1 MTTARFVLT
10 RSSGRKTAPPP
21 PQPAPAQAQAQA
33 QTAHTGACGH
43 HHHGPPPARPSV
55 PDFPEVRV
63 NGVEIEAAAIAR
75 ELQHHPADDPLAAW
89 TEAARAL
96 AVRELLLQ
104 EARRRA
110 VEAESDEDG
119 GVRESEEE
127 ALVRALLEQALVP
140 AEPDET
146 ECLRLYESQRDRFRT
161 PELFEAAHILIE
173 PESDDEAGWAAAEA
187 RVQALRADI
196 GDSRTAF
203 VEAARAHSTCPS
215 AQQDGSLGQVR
226 RGELAPPVQAALEDT
241 PPGTNR
247 DEPVRSRF
255 GWHLIRLER
264 RIAGRDLPYEVVRD
278 RLRDTLEAR
287 AWAVAAGQFV
297 AELAAAAQVEG
308 VELAAPQSSPC
319 ASC

>member
-10 RSSGRKTAPPP
+10 RSSGRKAPPAPPP
-21 PQPAPAQAQAQA
+21 APAPAPASAA
-33 QTAHTGACGH
+33 EAGGCGH
-43 HHHGPPPARPSV
+43 HPHAPPPARSPLPSFA
-55 PDFPEVRV
+55 DVRV

-75 ELQHHPADDPLAAW
+75 ELQHHPAEDPVEAW
-89 TEAARAL
+89 TQAARAL

-104 EARRRA
+104 EACRLG
-110 VEAESDEDG
+110 VEAHPDDEG

-140 AEPDET
+140 AQPDEA

-173 PESDDEAGWAAAEA
+173 PETDDEPGWAAAEA
-187 RVQALRADI
+187 RARAVRADI

-241 PPGTNR
+241 APGTNR
-247 DEPVRSRF
+247 AEPVRSRF

-264 RIAGRDLPYEVVRD
+264 RIAGRELPYEVVRD

-287 AWAVAAGQFV
+287 AWAVAAGQYV
-297 AELAAAAQVEG
+297 AELAAAATVEG
-308 VELAAPQSSPC
+308 VELAAPQANPC

>member
-10 RSSGRKTAPPP
+10 RSSGRKTAPAPP
-21 PQPAPAQAQAQA
+21 PPTPAPAAE
-33 QTAHTGACGH
+33 TSGCGH
-43 HHHGPPPARPSV
+43 HHHGPPPTRPSV
-55 PDFPEVRV
+55 PSFPDVRV

-75 ELQHHPADDPLAAW
+75 ELQHHPAEDPVEAW
-89 TEAARAL
+89 TQAARAL

-104 EARRRA
+104 EARRCGVQA
-110 VEAESDEDG
+110 DPDDDG

-140 AEPDET
+140 AEPDEA
-146 ECLRLYESQRDRFRT
+146 ECQRLYESQRDRFRT
-161 PELFEAAHILIE
+161 PELFEAAHILID

-187 RVQALRADI
+187 RARALRADI
-196 GDSRTAF
+196 GDSRAAF
-203 VEAARAHSTCPS
+203 VEAARVHSACPS

-226 RGELAPPVQAALEDT
+226 RGELAAPVQAALEDT

-247 DEPVRSRF
+247 AEPVRSRF

-264 RIAGRDLPYEVVRD
+264 RIEGRDLPYEVVRD

-287 AWAVAAGQFV
+287 AWAVAAGQYV
-297 AELAAAAQVEG
+297 AELAAAATVEG

>member
-10 RSSGRKTAPPP
+10 RSSGQRP
-21 PQPAPAQAQAQA
+21 PAPAPSPPPAASA
-33 QTAHTGACGH
+33 APAGGCGH
-43 HHHGPPPARPSV
+43 HHHGAPQARPAV
-55 PDFPEVRV
+55 PSFPDVRV
-63 NGVEIEAAAIAR
+63 NGVEIEASAIAR
-75 ELQHHPADDPLAAW
+75 ELQHHPAEDPVEAW
-89 TEAARAL
+89 TQAARAL

-104 EARRRA
+104 EARRRGVA
-110 VEAESDEDG
+110 ADPDDDG

-127 ALVRALLEQALVP
+127 ALVRALLEQALAP
-140 AEPDET
+140 AEPDEA
-146 ECLRLYESQRDRFRT
+146 ECRRLYESQRERFRT
-161 PELFEAAHILIE
+161 PDLFEAAHILIE
-173 PESDDEAGWAAAEA
+173 PESDDAAGWTAAEA
-187 RVQALRADI
+187 RARALRADI
-196 GDSRTAF
+196 GDSRAAF

-247 DEPVRSRF
+247 AEPVRSRF

-264 RIAGRDLPYEVVRD
+264 RIEGRDLPYEVVRD

-287 AWAVAAGQFV
+287 AWAVAAGQYV